1 VYNRKVRPKKDKND
15 TMTSDVAAKDAAKK
29 TPIFSPEDVASL
41 NPTNI
46 PKHIAIIPDGN
57 RRWAKK
63 RFFDAVKS
71 YVEGHIHGA
80 ENVVTIVQ
88 AAKELGVKKM
98 TIYGFS
104 TENWKR
110 PKSEVIHLM
119 HTIQSYLERYQKK
132 LIENDIRL
140 TAIGNCESLDKS
152 LLQVLQKTIEMT
164 KECNGFDCILA
175 VNYGGRNEL
184 LRAVKTLLSDAQH
197 NNIEPSAIDETLFSS
212 YLDTKGLD
220 DPDLIIR
227 TSGEMRI
234 SNFLL
239 WQSAYSELYIDE
251 TNWPDFTPNHLLKA
265 LVAYQ
270 GRERRKG
277 GGSL

>member
-1 VYNRKVRPKKDKND
+1 
-15 TMTSDVAAKDAAKK
+15 MTSDVAAKDAAKK